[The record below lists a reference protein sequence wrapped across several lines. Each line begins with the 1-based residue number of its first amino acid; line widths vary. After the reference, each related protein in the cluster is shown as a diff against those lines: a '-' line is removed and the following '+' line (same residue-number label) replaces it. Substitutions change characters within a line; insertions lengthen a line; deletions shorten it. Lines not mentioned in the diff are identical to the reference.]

1 MPHTLY
7 CQEGMDKSL
16 LLFVEIARFLGV
28 KAASFEWFWIDLFIS
43 KRKAFVINLD
53 ILPFYTQ
60 GIMEF

>member
-1 MPHTLY
+1 
-7 CQEGMDKSL
+7 MDKSL